1 MDSAIDFDHVTK
13 SYRTQ
18 IVLSEVSFQVNEGEC
33 TGLVGVNGAGKTT
46 CIKSLLDFCD
56 IKSGKINIF
65 GIDHRQTIARKN
77 LTYLPEKFTPP
88 YYLTGS
94 DFLRYMSDLH
104 HVEYFEKE
112 VFTMLELLDLD
123 PAALTRPVRAYS
135 KGMGQKL
142 GLAACFLSRKGLMI
156 FDEPMTG
163 LDPKARALLKKHLVT
178 LRNQEKTLFY
188 STHLLEDIEALCDK
202 VIILHSGRVC
212 FAGTINEC
220 CDVYQ
225 GRNLETAYLACIE
238 NADREYA
245 QAAL

>member
-1 MDSAIDFDHVTK
+1 MGLAVNFDHVTK
-13 SYRTQ
+13 SYRAQT
-18 IVLSEVSFQVNEGEC
+18 VLSDVSFQINEGEC

-56 IKSGKINIF
+56 IKNGNISIF
-65 GIDHRQTIARKN
+65 GVDHRQTVARKN

-94 DFLRYMSDLH
+94 DFLRYMSDLY
-104 HVEYFEKE
+104 HVKYIEKE
-112 VFTMLELLDLD
+112 VFALLRILDLD
-123 PAALTRPVRAYS
+123 PAALTRPVRTYS

-142 GLAACFLSRKGLMI
+142 GLAACFLSKKGLMI

-178 LRNQEKTLFY
+178 LKNEEKTLFY

-202 VIILHSGRVC
+202 VIILHAGRVC
-212 FAGTINEC
+212 FTGTINEC
-220 CDVYQ
+220 CVAYE
-225 GRNLETAYLACIE
+225 GRNLESAYLACIE
-238 NADREYA
+238 SAEQEVA
-245 QAAL
+245 